1 MPAPN
6 PLIHNT
12 QHQAMTQNVSQKLS
26 LPDENCHS
34 LPSRIMKPAL
44 PAPLH
49 PGQQGTKCESF
60 SFNPGGWGFFELG
73 QAGYSI
79 ETPIFS

>member
-1 MPAPN
+1 MSA
-6 PLIHNT
+6 
-12 QHQAMTQNVSQKLS
+12 K
-26 LPDENCHS
+26 NCHS
-34 LPSRIMKPAL
+34 LTKIVTPFASRIMKPAL